1 MCPCFNPYK
10 NLFYNSKNLKIVPS
24 TINNLL
30 TPIDLAY
37 RIMDDG
43 TLQNKGLHLN
53 TYGFTNKD
61 ILILKKN
68 LRKFIWWPGA

>member
-1 MCPCFNPYK
+1 M
-10 NLFYNSKNLKIVPS
+10 KIVPS
-24 TINNLL
+24 TIKNLL

-37 RIMDDG
+37 KIMDNG

-61 ILILKKN
+61 I
-68 LRKFIWWPGA
+68 